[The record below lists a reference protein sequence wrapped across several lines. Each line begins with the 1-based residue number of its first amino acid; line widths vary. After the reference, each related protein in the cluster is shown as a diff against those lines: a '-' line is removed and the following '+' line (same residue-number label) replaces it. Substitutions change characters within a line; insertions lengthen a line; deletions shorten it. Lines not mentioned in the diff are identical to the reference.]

1 PVRQKFNRR
10 IVQIVE
16 SASLVVPN
24 PPIRQLYDQPTTHNG
39 SSVVRGRWSVD
50 WLGPWLIRNQAQS
63 AGVFVAERT
72 IIHPEGRSPDVYIFS
87 PRSTVHSPR
96 LIRWMI
102 EVRSTVDSR

>member
-1 PVRQKFNRR
+1 YTIPQFDDKP
-10 IVQIVE
+10 
-16 SASLVVPN
+16 AT
-24 PPIRQLYDQPTTHNG
+24 YYG

-87 PRSTVHSPR
+87 PRSTVHGPW
-96 LIRWMI
+96 LIRGVI
-102 EVRSTVDSR
+102 EIRTYNSAVKRSNDSTVRQSGS